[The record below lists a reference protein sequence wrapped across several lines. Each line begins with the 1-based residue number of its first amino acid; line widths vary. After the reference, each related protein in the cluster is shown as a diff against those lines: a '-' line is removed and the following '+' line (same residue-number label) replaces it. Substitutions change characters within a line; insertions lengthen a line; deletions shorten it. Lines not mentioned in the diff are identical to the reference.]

1 MIALGTGLQYKK
13 RQVEKESWEL
23 NQMHAHVRRIKAA
36 PGETAE
42 PEPELFES
50 ALAVLV
56 VIVENTGTL
65 IS

>member
-1 MIALGTGLQYKK
+1 M
-13 RQVEKESWEL
+13 VEKEAWEL

-56 VIVENTGTL
+56 VIVEFTGTL

>member
-1 MIALGTGLQYKK
+1 
-13 RQVEKESWEL
+13 
-23 NQMHAHVRRIKAA
+23 MHAHVRRIKAA

-56 VIVENTGTL
+56 VIVEFTGTL